1 MRLQMIHN
9 PYVKN
14 PKELFTLIDQLDTKE
29 RKPSLDR
36 AGFAFLKQELA
47 KNPKFIVK

>member
-14 PKELFTLIDQLDTKE
+14 PKELFNLIDQLDTKPKKE
-29 RKPSLDR
+29 TLDR